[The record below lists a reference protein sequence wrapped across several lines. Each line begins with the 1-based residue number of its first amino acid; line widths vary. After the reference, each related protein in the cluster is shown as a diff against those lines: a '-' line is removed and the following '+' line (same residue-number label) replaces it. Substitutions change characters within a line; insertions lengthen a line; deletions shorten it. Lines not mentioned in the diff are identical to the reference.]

1 MLQFKSIK
9 KTLLTTVSVATIT
22 VGSLSA
28 SEPIGS
34 ITERK
39 GEAYLTRDLQQE
51 PIAVGAVIP
60 DVLLNDTAETKD
72 GRMLIKFLDN
82 AQLDMTEFT
91 KAYLDKV
98 YYDPDP
104 SKSKMTMRFVQ
115 GTARFTSGRL
125 GMVPKQN
132 IDLSTPTAQIAV
144 RGTDF
149 TTTIDELGRT
159 LVILLPD
166 EFGGPS
172 GVIDVFNDGGSITLD
187 QAYQAT
193 MVATFDTPPT
203 PPVTIANLTVS
214 MIDNMFIVNPPT
226 EVKKAIQEQVA
237 DDLEQDQGLLDVDFL
252 EFNELEGDAGL
263 SVNELDEFSEL
274 DIDALAVDFLPDL
287 LDVVEEL
294 IRTTAKLEDKQAGQ
308 IGTFNLDGATA
319 GLNKDSQYNI
329 FEQDGDIIFY
339 RDVNGTIRL
348 QLAMDS
354 SVRLDT
360 YTETYEGTI
369 LLNGGDDIIIVI
381 TQQN

>member
-1 MLQFKSIK
+1 MQIFKSIK
-9 KTLLTTVSVATIT
+9 KTLLTTVSVIT
-22 VGSLSA
+22 LMGSLYA

-34 ITERK
+34 ISEHT
-39 GEAYLTRDLQQE
+39 GEAYLTRDLE
-51 PIAVGAVIP
+51 KDALVVSGAFVP
-60 DVLLNDTAETKD
+60 DVLLNDTAETKN
-72 GRMLIKFLDN
+72 GRMVIKFLDD
-82 AQLDMTEFT
+82 AALDMTEYT
-91 KAYLDKV
+91 KAYLDTV

-125 GMVPKQN
+125 GMVPKKN

-166 EFGGPS
+166 KFGGPS
-172 GVIDVFNDGGSITLD
+172 GIIDVFNDGGTTTLD
-187 QAYQAT
+187 QAFQAT
-193 MVATFDTPPT
+193 MVSSFDSPPT
-203 PPVTIANLTVS
+203 NPVTITNLTVS
-214 MIDNMFIVNPPT
+214 MIDNMFIVNPPQ
-226 EVKKAIQEQVA
+226 EVKQAIEDQVA
-237 DDLEQDQGLLDVDFL
+237 DDLNEDQGLLDVDFL

-263 SVNELDEFSEL
+263 SNDALDEFSEL
-274 DIDALAVDFLPDL
+274 DIDALDADFLPDL

-294 IRTTAKLEDKQAGQ
+294 VRTTAKLDDKQAGQ
-308 IGTFNLDGATA
+308 VGSFNLDGAT
-319 GLNKDSQYNI
+319 GGFNKDSQYNI
-329 FEQDGDIIFY
+329 FEQDGDLVFF
-339 RDVNGTIRL
+339 RSVNGEIRL

-360 YTETYEGTI
+360 FTDTWEGTI

>member
-1 MLQFKSIK
+1 MLQFKSIR

-22 VGSLSA
+22 VGSLEA

-34 ITERK
+34 ITENK
-39 GEAYLTRDLQQE
+39 GEAYLTRDLDE
-51 PIAVGAVIP
+51 TPISVGDIIP
-60 DVLLNDTAETKD
+60 PVLLNDTAETKN
-72 GRMLIKFLDN
+72 GRMVITFLDDS
-82 AQLDMTEFT
+82 ALDMTEWT
-91 KAYLDKV
+91 KAYLDTV

-125 GMVPKQN
+125 GMVPKKN

-166 EFGGPS
+166 KWGGPS

-193 MVATFDTPPT
+193 MVSSFDSPPT
-203 PPVTIANLTVS
+203 PPVTIANLTIS
-214 MIDNMFIVNPPT
+214 MIDNMFIVNPPN

-237 DDLEQDQGLLDVDFL
+237 DDLEQDKGILDVDFL

-263 SVNELDEFSEL
+263 SNDALDEFSEL
-274 DIDALAVDFLPDL
+274 DIDALNVDFLPDL

-294 IRTTAKLEDKQAGQ
+294 VRTTAKLEDKQAGQ
-308 IGTFNLDGATA
+308 VGTFNLDGAS
-319 GLNKDSQYNI
+319 GGFNKDSQYNI
-329 FEQDGDIIFY
+329 FEQDGDIVFF

-348 QLAMDS
+348 QFATDA

-360 YTETYEGTI
+360 FTETYEGTI
-369 LLNGGDDIIIVI
+369 LLNGGDDILIVI
-381 TQQN
+381 TQRN

>member
-1 MLQFKSIK
+1 MQIFKSTK
-9 KTLLTTVSVATIT
+9 KTQLTIVSVVLTLM
-22 VGSLSA
+22 GSLHA

-34 ITERK
+34 ISEHT
-39 GEAYLTRDLQQE
+39 GEAYLTRDLDE
-51 PIAVGAVIP
+51 TPIVVGAFIP
-60 DVLLNDTAETKD
+60 EVLLNDTAETKN
-72 GRMLIKFLDN
+72 GRMVIKFLDD
-82 AQLDMTEFT
+82 AALDMTEYT
-91 KAYLDKV
+91 KAYLDTV

-125 GMVPKQN
+125 GMVPKKN

-166 EFGGPS
+166 KFGGPS
-172 GVIDVFNDGGSITLD
+172 GGIDVFNDGGATTLD
-187 QAYQAT
+187 QAFQAT
-193 MVATFDTPPT
+193 MVSSFDSPPT
-203 PPVTIANLTVS
+203 NPVTITNLTVS
-214 MIDNMFIVNPPT
+214 MIDNMFIVNPPQ
-226 EVKKAIQEQVA
+226 EVKQAIEDQVA
-237 DDLEQDQGLLDVDFL
+237 DDLNEDQGLLDVDFL

-263 SVNELDEFSEL
+263 SNDALDEFSEL
-274 DIDALAVDFLPDL
+274 DIDALDADFLPDL

-294 IRTTAKLEDKQAGQ
+294 VRTTAKLADKQAGQ
-308 IGTFNLDGATA
+308 VGTFNLDGAS
-319 GLNKDSQYNI
+319 GGFNKDSQYNI
-329 FEQDGDIIFY
+329 FEQDGDLVFF
-339 RDVNGTIRL
+339 RSVNGEIRL

-360 YTETYEGTI
+360 FTDTWEGTI

>member
-1 MLQFKSIK
+1 MLLFKSIR

-22 VGSLSA
+22 VGSLYA

-34 ITERK
+34 ITEHK
-39 GEAYLTRDLQQE
+39 GEAYLTRDLDE
-51 PIAVGAVIP
+51 TPIAVGDVIP
-60 DVLLNDTAETKD
+60 EVLLNDTAETKD
-72 GRMLIKFLDN
+72 GRMLIKFLDD
-82 AQLDMTEFT
+82 AQLDMTEWT

-125 GMVPKQN
+125 GMVPKKN

-166 EFGGPS
+166 KWGGPS

-193 MVATFDTPPT
+193 MVSSFDSPPT
-203 PPVTIANLTVS
+203 PPVTIANLTIS
-214 MIDNMFIVNPPT
+214 MIDNMFIVNPPN

-237 DDLEQDQGLLDVDFL
+237 DDLEQDKGILDVDFL

-263 SVNELDEFSEL
+263 SNDALDEFSEL
-274 DIDALAVDFLPDL
+274 DIDALNVDFLPDL

-294 IRTTAKLEDKQAGQ
+294 VRTTAKLEDKQAGQ
-308 IGTFNLDGATA
+308 VGTFNLDGAT
-319 GLNKDSQYNI
+319 GGFNKDSQYNI
-329 FEQDGDIIFY
+329 FEQDGDIVFF

-348 QLAMDS
+348 QFATDA

-360 YTETYEGTI
+360 FTETYEGTI
-369 LLNGGDDIIIVI
+369 LLNGGDDILIVI
-381 TQQN
+381 TQRN